1 MQLFTPLD
9 RKIRGARD
17 LAMRGRGVYTMSM
30 KLKIVVEADENGVLV
45 ARCPSLK
52 GCWSQGKTR
61 AEAVE
66 NIKEAILLY
75 LDAGEKS
82 FRPTA
87 KQKVLSVTL

>member
-1 MQLFTPLD
+1 
-9 RKIRGARD
+9 
-17 LAMRGRGVYTMSM
+17 MRGRGVYTMSM
-30 KLKIVVEADENGVLV
+30 KLKIVVEADEDGVLV

-82 FRPTA
+82 FKPTA